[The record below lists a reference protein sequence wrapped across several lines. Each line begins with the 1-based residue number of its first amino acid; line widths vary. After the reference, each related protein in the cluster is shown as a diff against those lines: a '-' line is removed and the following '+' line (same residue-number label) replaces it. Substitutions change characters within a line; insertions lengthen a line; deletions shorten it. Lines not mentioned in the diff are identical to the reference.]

1 MKNHLLSVR
10 SHRRTAGTIQRPSI
24 PTTHQQRTPRL
35 RIRAPHRTRRR
46 VTGIV
51 IRPVVAIT
59 AEEKI
64 IGAGDKDETGC
75 LDKRTVGGVTVE
87 DLGCGAGRSDAVG
100 GDGLQHDGGGV
111 RAVAV
116 TAGAAAAEAVA
127 VDFVDDVEGAGGV
140 GEAGGVDGATLASWR
155 GELAWGAR
163 RGVGKLGEEGRKG
176 R

>member
-59 AEEKI
+59 AEEKVVR
-64 IGAGDKDETGC
+64 ASDEDETGC
-75 LDKRTVGGVTVE
+75 LDKWTVGGVTVK
-87 DLGCGAGRSDAVG
+87 DLGGGAGGGDAVG

-111 RAVAV
+111 RAIAVA
-116 TAGAAAAEAVA
+116 AGAAAAEAVA
-127 VDFVDDVEGAGGV
+127 VDFVDDVKGAGGV

-155 GELAWGAR
+155 GDLVLRAR
-163 RGVGKLGEEGRKG
+163 RGVGKLGEEGREG